1 MKKVL
6 LMMAFVVGSTLTA
19 VAQTK
24 AKPSFTATPTSL
36 AFETTIG
43 TPVTMTVNV
52 KGSNLNKQLTATLVN
67 DNGTNV
73 FTTEVTTITTQ
84 QANSSGGKDVPITFS
99 PTVAGDY
106 TGTLTLSASGGNISS
121 VVIQLTGKAYDYFP
135 VVITSAGLT
144 TLYLDNPVKIPYD
157 VYEPNILG
165 AFYIYER
172 DGKELKAA
180 RLDKNIPAGT
190 GVIIEGNSGTYKFPI
205 IDEADPLPAGAPNSL
220 LDGCVENTPVA
231 SLFAQTPGII
241 YTLGRSK
248 ESYINFFK
256 YTGTTLNANKA
267 YYLLP
272 EGSNAKS
279 LTISFDGEA
288 TGIRNADT
296 DVVDGAWYTIE
307 GVQVQGKPMRKGLY
321 IHNGKTIIVK

>member
-1 MKKVL
+1 
-6 LMMAFVVGSTLTA
+6 MMAVVMGSTLTA
-19 VAQTK
+19 VVQTK
-24 AKPSFTATPTSL
+24 AKPTIVVNPTSL

-43 TPVTMTVNV
+43 TPISMTVNV
-52 KGSNLNKQLTATLVN
+52 KGSGLNKTITATLVN
-67 DNGTNV
+67 SNGTTV
-73 FTTEVTTITTQ
+73 FSTDVTTISPTDY
-84 QANSSGGKDVPITFS
+84 SDGGKDVTITFS

-106 TGTLTLSASGGNISS
+106 TGTLTLSAKSAND
-121 VVIQLTGKAYDYFP
+121 VVIQLTGKAYNYFP

-144 TLYLDNPVKIPYD
+144 TLYLDDPVKIPYD

-180 RLDKNIPAGT
+180 RLEKNIPGGT

-231 SLFAQTPGII
+231 SLLAQTPGII

-321 IHNGKTIIVK
+321 IHNGKTVIVK

>member
-1 MKKVL
+1 MKKLL
-6 LMMAFVVGSTLTA
+6 LMMAVVMGSTLTA
-19 VAQTK
+19 VAQSK

-43 TPVTMTVNV
+43 TPVSMTVNV
-52 KGSNLNKQLTATLVN
+52 KGTNVNKTISIAN
-67 DNGTNV
+67 DNETV
-73 FTTEVTTITTQ
+73 FTTDVTSITSED
-84 QANSSGGKDVPITFS
+84 ANSTGGKDVTITFS

-106 TGTLTLSASGGNISS
+106 TGTLTLSAKGIST
-121 VVIQLTGKAYDYFP
+121 VVIQLTGKAYNYFP
-135 VVITSAGLT
+135 VVISSAGLT
-144 TLYLDNPVKIPYD
+144 TLYLDYPVKIPYD

-205 IDEADPLPAGAPNSL
+205 IDEADPLPAAAPNSL
-220 LDGCVENTPVA
+220 LDGCVENTSVA
-231 SLFAQTPGII
+231 SLLAQTPGII

-307 GVQVQGKPMRKGLY
+307 GIQVQGKPMRKGLY
-321 IHNGKTIIVK
+321 IHNGKTVIVK

>member
-1 MKKVL
+1 MKKLL
-6 LMMAFVVGSTLTA
+6 LMMAVVMGSTLTA
-19 VAQTK
+19 VVQTK
-24 AKPSFTATPTSL
+24 AKPTIVVNPTSL

-43 TPVTMTVNV
+43 TPISMTVNV
-52 KGSNLNKQLTATLVN
+52 KGSGLNKTITATLVN
-67 DNGTNV
+67 SNGTTV
-73 FTTEVTTITTQ
+73 FSTDVTTISPTDY
-84 QANSSGGKDVPITFS
+84 SDGGKDVTITFS

-106 TGTLTLSASGGNISS
+106 TGTLTLSAKSAND
-121 VVIQLTGKAYDYFP
+121 VVIQLTGKAYNYFP

-144 TLYLDNPVKIPYD
+144 TLYLDDPVKIPYD

-180 RLDKNIPAGT
+180 RLEKNIPGGT

-231 SLFAQTPGII
+231 SLLAQTPGII

-321 IHNGKTIIVK
+321 IHNGKTVIVK